1 MAIKG
6 TRAGVGAPT
15 SVTSAHGVR
24 GSAPIAGRRS
34 GKTAKRRAPS
44 ANRTASTGVVPAPPE
59 LQHTE
64 ANCRAH
70 EMLARVGDKWSV
82 PVIHVLGV
90 EGTLRFGELLRRMPR
105 ISQRMLTVTL
115 RGLERDGLVRRTMYP
130 EVPPRVEYA
139 LTPLGATLR
148 EIVRSLI
155 DWSGAHLLEVDA
167 ARARFDQQVRSWG
180 ATERRVDVRWRGA
193 RG

>member
-1 MAIKG
+1 MATKG
-6 TRAGVGAPT
+6 TRASMSALT
-15 SVTSAHGVR
+15 SVTSAHGVP
-24 GSAPIAGRRS
+24 GSAPTAGRRLA
-34 GKTAKRRAPS
+34 KTAKRSAPS
-44 ANRTASTGVVPAPPE
+44 ASRTAFTGVVPAPPE

-70 EMLARVGDKWSV
+70 EMLMRIGDKWSV

-90 EGTLRFGELLRRMPR
+90 EGTLRFGELLRRIPR
-105 ISQRMLTVTL
+105 ISQRMLAVTL
-115 RGLERDGLVRRTMYP
+115 RGLERDGLVCRTMYP

-148 EIVRSLI
+148 AIMRSLI

-167 ARARFDQQVRSWG
+167 ARARFDQQVRGWG
-180 ATERRVDVRWRGA
+180 STER
-193 RG
+193 